1 MQLLFFGS
9 LTDIAGKADFDL
21 SKIENTD
28 QLKVTLFRHYPELA
42 NHSFLIAVNK
52 KVQNGN
58 VELKNEDVVA
68 LMPPFSGG

>member
-9 LTDIAGKADFDL
+9 LTDIAGNTDFDL
-21 SKIENTD
+21 SEIENTD
-28 QLKVTLFRHYPELA
+28 QLKVTLFEQFPELI

-58 VELKNEDVVA
+58 VELKENDVVA
-68 LMPPFSGG
+68 LLPPFSGG